1 MQLADRIAG
10 VARSAVYLVLLT
22 GRSVH
27 ALGRDLMGRSGYA
40 GLIESGR
47 APRRAR
53 AHARRDRSGGPDV
66 FAAER
71 DVVRA
76 LHSMAQLDEG
86 AVGVEVAANTLWV
99 ITSFEAFDLLFAGRG
114 LPLEEVTRLLTTAA
128 DHALLRRV
136 T

>member
-1 MQLADRIAG
+1 MRGGIAAG
-10 VARSAVYLVLLT
+10 AR
-22 GRSVH
+22 
-27 ALGRDLMGRSGYA
+27 M
-40 GLIESGR
+40 
-47 APRRAR
+47 
-53 AHARRDRSGGPDV
+53 

-86 AVGVEVAANTLWV
+86 AAGVEVAANTLWV

-114 LPLEEVTRLLTTAA
+114 LPLEEVTRLLTAA
-128 DHALLRRV
+128 AEHALLRPV